1 MSLRFSPRFA
11 VPIPLATERLWTC
24 YTMLPPI
31 IMACKY
37 TVTWLHIDLGNA
49 SVMPDPGV
57 PRAAVSARLGTGG
70 EGGLGQAGESGMS
83 V

>member
-1 MSLRFSPRFA
+1 
-11 VPIPLATERLWTC
+11 
-24 YTMLPPI
+24 
-31 IMACKY
+31 MACKY
-37 TVTWLHIDLGNA
+37 TVTWLHIDLGDA
-49 SVMPDPGV
+49 SMMPDPGV